1 MLGPFRHF
9 VIRMALGGASV
20 LAVTSARAQEPAPK
34 PIPADQGSRLSP
46 ADFALPGEDPPK
58 AFVPAHPRTVEEQ
71 NRLESLRYYATAR
84 AQEERRQFG
93 DAIKSL
99 EKALVN
105 DPDSPAV
112 LRRLS
117 KINFALGR
125 EEAGVTFG
133 RRVLQSEP
141 DDIETVDLL
150 VRHFKDD
157 PAAAEVLLK
166 DVLKNP
172 KLDRKSAGA
181 LFIEF
186 ELGTLYEGSLQFDQ
200 AAECFAKVVEALDE
214 RRSDRLS
221 AAEQRRFLGNAEAQ
235 AYLRFGRVFLQAS
248 KTDLAIKA
256 FQRGLVYDPDE
267 VSLLLFLSQTYL
279 KAGKGEEAL
288 TYLDRFLKRQPG
300 GRETYDLLARILT
313 TLKREKE
320 IIPRLEEYAAADP
333 KNLPLQYALAERF
346 TIAGQPEKAQAIFNA
361 VLAEQR
367 DTKEFAEIFARLLKE
382 KKTEELLQLLTKV
395 AGRLKQL
402 DPVKPQIDM
411 LTADPD
417 YTDTAIDVGLKML
430 SAIPPALDVPEGYSI
445 LRNIAIEGK
454 RYEKL
459 AALLRWWLKRDPNPY
474 VTYQELILTNKLLG
488 KFADAEATWN
498 EMIDKFPDEKN
509 ARNLGT
515 LADIQF
521 KAGKVDEG
529 IATARAAVKLEPN
542 DPGVL
547 LPLAELLVQAGKADE
562 SVAMVRD
569 SLKLDPNNPDLN
581 LVLGWTLTRARK
593 TDEAIAQ
600 LKGILERFPNNEELV
615 LKARSSL
622 SSIYA
627 EQNDFARA
635 EAELETIFAKNPD
648 DPGINNDLGYLY
660 ADQGKNLEKAEEMIR
675 LAVSRDPDN
684 YAYLDSLG
692 WVLFKRGKFQEA
704 RGPLEKAQGDPRADS
719 TIPDHLG
726 DVYFQL
732 QEHAKARAAWER
744 AVKMA
749 SQAKPADKKLAEIQK
764 KLQSLQ
770 QFVPSPRPKTGDN
783 P

>member
-1 MLGPFRHF
+1 MLGPFRRL
-9 VIRMALGGASV
+9 VISLALGGAS
-20 LAVTSARAQEPAPK
+20 LSTTFARAQEPAPK
-34 PIPADQGSRLSP
+34 PASPDEGSRLSP

-71 NRLESLRYYATAR
+71 KRLESLRFYATAR
-84 AQEERRQFG
+84 AQEERRQFF

-99 EKALVN
+99 EKALAN
-105 DPDSPAV
+105 DPESPPV

-117 KINFALGR
+117 RINFALGR
-125 EEAGVTFG
+125 EEAGVAFG
-133 RRVLQSEP
+133 RRVLEAEP
-141 DDIETVDLL
+141 GDIETVERL
-150 VRHFKDD
+150 VKHFKDD

-166 DVLKNP
+166 DVAKNP
-172 KLDRKSAGA
+172 KLDKKSAGA
-181 LFIEF
+181 LYVEF
-186 ELGTLYEGSLQFDQ
+186 ELGDIYETSLQFEK
-200 AAECFAKVVEALDE
+200 AADAFAKVVDALDDK
-214 RRSDRLS
+214 SNNRLAPS
-221 AAEQRRFLGNAEAQ
+221 ELRRFLGNDEAQ
-235 AYLRFGRVFLQAS
+235 AYLRFGRVFLQAN

-279 KAGKGEEAL
+279 KAGKGVEAL
-288 TYLDRFLKRQPG
+288 SYVERFLKRQPG
-300 GRETYDLLARILT
+300 GRETYDLLAKILT
-313 TLKREKE
+313 ALKREKE

-346 TIAGQPEKAQAIFNA
+346 NIAGQPEKAQAIFNA

-367 DTKEFAEIFARLLKE
+367 DTKEFADLFPKLLKE

-402 DPVKPQIDM
+402 DAVKPQIDL
-411 LTADPD
+411 LTADPE
-417 YTDTAIDVGLKML
+417 YTDAVIDSGLKML
-430 SAIPPALDVPEGYSI
+430 SASPPALDVPEGYSI
-445 LRNIAIEGK
+445 LRGIAIEGK

-474 VTYQELILTNKLLG
+474 VTYQELILTSKLLN
-488 KFADAEATWN
+488 KFADAEATWI
-498 EMIDKFPDEKN
+498 EMIEKFPDERN
-509 ARNLGT
+509 SRNLGT

-521 KAGKVDEG
+521 KAGKAEVG
-529 IATARAAVKLEPN
+529 IATAREAVKLEPN
-542 DPGVL
+542 DPEAL
-547 LPLAELLVQAGKADE
+547 QSLTELLLQSGKADE
-562 SVAMVRD
+562 AVATVRGA
-569 SLKLDPNNPDLN
+569 LKVDPNNPVLN
-581 LVLGWTLTRARK
+581 FELGRILTRSKK

-600 LKGILERFPNNEELV
+600 FKGIIDRFPNNEELV
-615 LKARSSL
+615 KIARSSL

-627 EQNDFARA
+627 EMNDFPKA
-635 EAELETIFAKNPD
+635 EAELETIFAKAPD

-675 LAVSRDPDN
+675 LAVSREPDN

-704 RGPLEKAQGDPRADS
+704 RGPLEKAQADPRSDS

-732 QEHAKARAAWER
+732 QEHAKAKAAWER
-744 AVKMA
+744 ALKIA
-749 SQAKPADKKLAEIQK
+749 AEAKPVDKRLPEIRK

-770 QFVPSPRPKTGDN
+770 EFVPSPKPKTGDT